1 MSVPQELKGRAVWW
15 LGGWGGVR
23 SGRGSQR
30 RLPGTS
36 GAGLSL
42 ESSRS
47 CMGEG
52 KETCLVCLWQLAS
65 RGSDRQEPSMGAGTI
80 LPKEPL

>member
-1 MSVPQELKGRAVWW
+1 MSVPQELKSRAIWW
-15 LGGWGGVR
+15 LGGWGRVR

-42 ESSRS
+42 EIGRI

-52 KETCLVCLWQLAS
+52 KETCLWQGAS
-65 RGSDRQEPSMGAGTI
+65 RGSGRQEPSMGAGTI
-80 LPKEPL
+80 LPKEPF